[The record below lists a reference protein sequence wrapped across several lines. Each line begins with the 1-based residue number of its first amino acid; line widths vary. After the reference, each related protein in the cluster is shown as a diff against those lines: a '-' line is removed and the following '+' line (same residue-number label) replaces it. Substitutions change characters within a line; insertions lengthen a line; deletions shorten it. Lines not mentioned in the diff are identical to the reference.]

1 MFKLYT
7 PSTRKKNPFP
17 QHLLKTE
24 IQEIKKKINLIYKV
38 CKQQCPYFT
47 NVVFIAR
54 S

>member
-7 PSTRKKNPFP
+7 QSTHKQNPFP

-24 IQEIKKKINLIYKV
+24 IQKIEKINLIYKV
-38 CKQQCPYFT
+38 YKQQCPYITIAVFT
-47 NVVFIAR
+47 AR